1 MVGRGCVG
9 WVREV
14 EEEEAGGGWGEEGGD
29 VGRGEL
35 VDAFEIPTIVLEL
48 RRIETYSIA
57 HIIFES
63 EGIGMVVVGE
73 THI

>member
-1 MVGRGCVG
+1 
-9 WVREV
+9 
-14 EEEEAGGGWGEEGGD
+14 

-57 HIIFES
+57 NVIFES
-63 EGIGMVVVGE
+63 EGIGMVGVGE

>member
-1 MVGRGCVG
+1 M
-9 WVREV
+9 
-14 EEEEAGGGWGEEGGD
+14 
-29 VGRGEL
+29 GRGEL

-57 HIIFES
+57 NMIFES
-63 EGIGMVVVGE
+63 EGIGMVGVGE